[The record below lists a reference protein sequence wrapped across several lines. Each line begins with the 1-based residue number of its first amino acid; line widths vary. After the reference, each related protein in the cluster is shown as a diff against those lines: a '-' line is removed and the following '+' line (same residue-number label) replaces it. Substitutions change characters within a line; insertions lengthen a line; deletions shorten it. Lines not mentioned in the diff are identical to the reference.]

1 MTVSKQNLKN
11 KIAQRDSSLNLTP
24 VKNIQITEKQLTGG
38 MVLIRYPVT
47 IRPWVARVFKRLGQQ
62 VNENR
67 NRKLQLDA
75 LGTEVWAL
83 IDGDRSVR
91 RIIEMFA
98 STHRLQLRE
107 AELAVTQF
115 LRDLG
120 RRGIIALKE

>member
-11 KIAQRDSSLNLTP
+11 KIAHRDSSLNLTP
-24 VKNIQITEKQLTGG
+24 VKNIQITEKRLTGG

-98 STHRLQLRE
+98 STHRFQFRE

-120 RRGIIALKE
+120 RRGIIGLKE

>member
-1 MTVSKQNLKN
+1 MKVSKQNLKHKSTN
-11 KIAQRDSSLNLTP
+11 RDSSLELTP
-24 VKNIQITEKQLTGG
+24 VKNIQITEKQLPGG
-38 MVLIRYPVT
+38 MVLIHYPVT
-47 IRPWVARVFKRLGQQ
+47 IRPWVARVFKRLGQHM
-62 VNENR
+62 NENR

-98 STHRLQLRE
+98 STHRFQFRE